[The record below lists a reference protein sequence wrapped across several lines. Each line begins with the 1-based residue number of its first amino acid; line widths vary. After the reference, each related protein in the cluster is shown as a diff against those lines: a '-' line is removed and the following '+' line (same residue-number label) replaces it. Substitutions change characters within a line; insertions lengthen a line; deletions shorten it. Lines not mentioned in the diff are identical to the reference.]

1 MPSCGFLL
9 FFVKRHVEEL
19 MSLRSKFK
27 ILTRENILFLEK
39 LLSRNAVLQCAT
51 YNHLCL
57 FISFTLFAGLFQ
69 SLLDN
74 FFTMPFCF
82 KVTKTRY

>member
-9 FFVKRHVEEL
+9 FFVKRHVEDL

-51 YNHLCL
+51 YIIYASL
-57 FISFTLFAGLFQ
+57 FRLHY
-69 SLLDN
+69 LLDY
-74 FFTMPFCF
+74 F
-82 KVTKTRY
+82 KASWIISLQCLSVSR